1 MLNAQGVE
9 AGQRPFLEMWQQG
22 FDGRSPCQVAG
33 ARLLQIRRALLGAAP
48 GVTVEDDPRGQVYPT
63 PAEVAGKDD
72 VYVGRIRRDPSTRN
86 GIALWIVSDNLRKG
100 AALNAVQVAER
111 AIEMGVI

>member
-1 MLNAQGVE
+1 MLGLTGTRTPPAQL
-9 AGQRPFLEMWQQG
+9 P
-22 FDGRSPCQVAG
+22 P
-33 ARLLQIRRALLGAAP
+33 P
-48 GVTVEDDPRGQVYPT
+48 PT

-86 GIALWIVSDNLRKG
+86 GLALWIVSDNLRKG